1 MALRW
6 KLYRSGLLPE
16 VDISERIRANT
27 ISVRTNAEEGSVA
40 ISSVVVDDP
49 VGNINIPGLYY
60 GLNGYETEAPA
71 GLQSFYHSIITDRT
85 VSRGDSSKS
94 YRTAAAREWTLQT
107 ADQNT
112 LLSRRVLLGAD
123 ANRPAETDVQRV
135 LYLMTTPEMLAVDAT
150 DYINTA
156 GPVAMDACDYRGQM
170 ALAALDDCAQASGKN
185 YWVMLREDI
194 GYAAYGLWYD
204 FPESTAYA
212 SAITISNVAADV
224 SASCFA
230 AAFDTTLTRDPS
242 RVYSGVYMPYDGGSV
257 YVNSASTQSNF
268 QGRDTTAP
276 SVNVKTAAK
285 ANARAIRYLADI
297 ATEEDRI
304 ATSIIV
310 PNAQVNALKEGHLVY
325 ARFSHLPGYETST
338 GCRVLNRTVVQVSEE
353 FYRIEV
359 ELSPVDVPPAPQA
372 CVAYNDTTYA
382 FTEAGTYYGLGP
394 PVFSGNWFYTST
406 ELLVYDSN
414 PISYSQYPLAG
425 EYHHWGN
432 GGTGNGVYTSGGV
445 DYGAGGGIRWI
456 GIRLIGPGT
465 LTVATAAQTG
475 DCAGSVD
482 MTMKAYAVTLG
493 GPPAVDTDTA
503 APGNTMSV
511 TIPDDGICAHYV
523 QVGGPTGCEFGFI
536 SATWVPL

>member
-107 ADQNT
+107 GDQNT
-112 LLSRRVLLGAD
+112 LLSRRVMLGAD

-135 LYLMTTPEMLAVDAT
+135 LYLMASPEMLAVDAT
-150 DYINTA
+150 DYINTS
-156 GPVAMDACDYRGQM
+156 GPIAMDACDYRGQF
-170 ALAALDDCAQASGKN
+170 ALAVLDDCAQASGKN

-212 SAITISNVAADV
+212 SAITISNVESDV
-224 SASCFA
+224 DGVTCFA
-230 AAFDTTLTRDPS
+230 AAFETTLTRDPS

-276 SVNVKTAAK
+276 TVNVKTAAK
-285 ANARAIRYLADI
+285 ATARANRYLADI
-297 ATEEDRI
+297 DTEEDRI

-310 PNAQVNALKEGHLVY
+310 PNAQVNALKEGHRVY
-325 ARFSHLPGYETST
+325 ARFSHLPDYEAMRP
-338 GCRVLNRTVVQVSEE
+338 CRVLNRTVSQVSEA
-353 FYRIEV
+353 FYRIDAELTPAGEPEFMGDAFGTIIQMNDTDIFGYKVKGENPPPGVGIQPLVGPLEYV
-359 ELSPVDVPPAPQA
+359 ESVAPFYGLRSTSTLAMRVRASLWASFSTVAGPGHTVTVNILHNGVVIGTKTLVLDVGGGWAPSMEIDVPETLMQPGDVISCSGTHDAWVIGGWSGDA
-372 CVAYNDTTYA
+372 SSLRVAT
-382 FTEAGTYYGLGP
+382 
-394 PVFSGNWFYTST
+394 
-406 ELLVYDSN
+406 
-414 PISYSQYPLAG
+414 
-425 EYHHWGN
+425 
-432 GGTGNGVYTSGGV
+432 
-445 DYGAGGGIRWI
+445 
-456 GIRLIGPGT
+456 GT
-465 LTVATAAQTG
+465 L
-475 DCAGSVD
+475 
-482 MTMKAYAVTLG
+482 
-493 GPPAVDTDTA
+493 
-503 APGNTMSV
+503 
-511 TIPDDGICAHYV
+511 DGWDF
-523 QVGGPTGCEFGFI
+523 P
-536 SATWVPL
+536 